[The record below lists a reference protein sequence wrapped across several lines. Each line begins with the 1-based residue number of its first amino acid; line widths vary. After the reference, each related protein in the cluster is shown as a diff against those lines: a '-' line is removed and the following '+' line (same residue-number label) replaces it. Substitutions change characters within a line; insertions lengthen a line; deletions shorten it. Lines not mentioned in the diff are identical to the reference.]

1 MHAKRLGEYLD
12 LGEDT
17 SRLVRQA
24 ALLLNIRRHL
34 SEVLPAHLWRSCAIA
49 NYKQGVVVV
58 VAGSSATAAKLRHV
72 VPRAIEALGKRGLKV
87 TGIDIEVQPGW
98 SFPTQVT
105 GEKALLL
112 SPRARA
118 ALARAGCRLPDSR
131 LKRAIDTLAQPDGGA
146 RVADPDRSGEKSQH
160 RRDPLERE

>member
-87 TGIDIEVQPGW
+87 TGIDIEVQPAW

-105 GEKALLL
+105 EEKALLL

-118 ALARAGCRLPDSR
+118 ALARAGCQLPDSR
-131 LKRAIDTLAQPDGGA
+131 LKRAIDTLAQPDGRA
-146 RVADPDRSGEKSQH
+146 RADPDRSGEKSQH

>member
-1 MHAKRLGEYLD
+1 MHAKRLDEYLD
-12 LGEDT
+12 LGEGT

-34 SEVLPAHLWRSCAIA
+34 SEVLPAHLRRSCAIA

-58 VAGSSATAAKLRHV
+58 VAGSSAAAAKLRHV

-87 TGIDIEVQPGW
+87 TGIEIEVQPAW
-98 SFPTQVT
+98 RFPLQVAE
-105 GEKALLL
+105 EKALLL

-118 ALARAGCRLPDSR
+118 ALARAGRQLPDSR
-131 LKRAIDTLAQPDGGA
+131 LKRAIDALAGPDGRGTA
-146 RVADPDRSGEKSQH
+146 EDPDQGGEKSQQ
-160 RRDPLERE
+160 RRDPLQRE

>member
-1 MHAKRLGEYLD
+1 MGRQAKQLGEYLD
-12 LGEDT
+12 LGEAT

-34 SEVLPAHLWRSCAIA
+34 SEVLPAHLRRSCAIA

-58 VAGSSATAAKLRHV
+58 VAGSSAAAAKLRHV

-87 TGIDIEVQPGW
+87 TGIEIEVQPAW
-98 SFPTQVT
+98 SFPTQVA
-105 GEKALLL
+105 EKKALLL

-118 ALARAGCRLPDSR
+118 ALARAGRQLPDSR
-131 LKRAIDTLAQPDGGA
+131 LKRAIDTLAGPD
-146 RVADPDRSGEKSQH
+146 ADDPGESGEKSQQ
-160 RRDPLERE
+160 RRDPTQRE